1 MFFSKES
8 FIHFKLLQDPSY
20 FILFSFSKSVFE
32 ILTRTRFH
40 QTQSNQRPVIP
51 PTVIMLPQLVQNI
64 SKPLVKRENAV
75 DKSLARR
82 TRKKRR
88 VLSRTGNDEE
98 AFKMLEAEAKI
109 LNYPSGFNTNPRIF
123 LEHILKI
130 KCPGKVMKKVKS
142 QDWLEVLKDTTHLQ
156 NKANS
161 HVIGMN
167 VMKALQS
174 DDVDS
179 LKWFLDKGFSVNY
192 HNKFGETLIH
202 HACRMQAV
210 KCINE
215 LLERKVIV
223 GVSSISGRNPLHNAI
238 WFKEEISLSIL
249 RLLCGICPVLLVCE
263 DWLGHTPLD
272 NVSPLQWPVLC
283 DFLNLSIDHY
293 IKELQKCMVDEN
305 QQQKVTSGTSTAT
318 SESPKRASVIS
329 AKIDG
334 SEEKNNN
341 SDSDGSSKNGAKE
354 GGGDSSSS
362 ETKKRRRRS
371 ERRRGA

>member
-1 MFFSKES
+1 
-8 FIHFKLLQDPSY
+8 
-20 FILFSFSKSVFE
+20 
-32 ILTRTRFH
+32 
-40 QTQSNQRPVIP
+40 
-51 PTVIMLPQLVQNI
+51 MLPQLVQNI
-64 SKPLVKRENAV
+64 SKPLVKRDETV

-109 LNYPSGFNTNPRIF
+109 LAYPTGFNTNPRVF
-123 LEHILKI
+123 LEHILRI
-130 KCPGKVMKKVKS
+130 KCPGMQMKKVKS
-142 QDWLEVLKDTTHLQ
+142 QDWLEVLKDTSHLQ
-156 NKANS
+156 NTSNS
-161 HVIGMN
+161 HVIGTN

-223 GVSSISGRNPLHNAI
+223 GVSSTSGRNPLHNAI

-249 RLLCGICPVLLVCE
+249 RLLCGICPVLLICE

-293 IKELQKCMVDEN
+293 IDELKKCMVDDD
-305 QQQKVTSGTSTAT
+305 KRGTSSSSSTVSGSGSPVHQVSMVLPTTPAT
-318 SESPKRASVIS
+318 VLSSNIVTTKKRKKKMRRSNS
-329 AKIDG
+329 
-334 SEEKNNN
+334 
-341 SDSDGSSKNGAKE
+341 SDSTKSS
-354 GGGDSSSS
+354 SSSS
-362 ETKKRRRRS
+362 EDDSGAQQSSGSKRTRRKRRR
-371 ERRRGA
+371 GGG